1 VRPQILTL
9 KPGLIVTDNSGKPKP
24 FDQKALEKVLTG
36 AAHRGDDA
44 RFTASRWL
52 PGRTIGPFTY
62 EGVRKDDPNDA
73 IAHEDRR
80 ELRGARVLAAWLQ
93 HFDSREQNTMN
104 TWMPVDEKDPASAGH
119 IRHWYIDLGD
129 CFGSEWDWDTIS
141 RRLGHAYYLDF
152 PYVGEDFVTLGI
164 VQRPWDR
171 ARRSPDGMIF
181 GYFHSRDF
189 DPDLWRGGYPN
200 PAFVRMTERDAAW
213 AARIIA
219 RMTDDHVRAFVK
231 IGDYTN
237 TENSEFLVRHIITR
251 RDIILR
257 RYFAKLSPIADL
269 EVRGDDLCG
278 VDLARRTRIF
288 AETTFKYA
296 ASHYAGANFTPRQ
309 GGPVRAEGDGGI
321 CTPLAHFAADTGD
334 PDDSAA
340 RYLVVD
346 VTNGQARGPIRAH
359 LYDLGPKRG
368 FKLVGIERPADASP
382 PG

>member
-1 VRPQILTL
+1 
-9 KPGLIVTDNSGKPKP
+9 
-24 FDQKALEKVLTG
+24 
-36 AAHRGDDA
+36 
-44 RFTASRWL
+44 
-52 PGRTIGPFTY
+52 
-62 EGVRKDDPNDA
+62 
-73 IAHEDRR
+73 
-80 ELRGARVLAAWLQ
+80 VLAAWLQ

-104 TWMPVDEKDPASAGH
+104 TWMPVDEKNPASPGH

-152 PYVGEDFVTLGI
+152 PYVGEDFITFGI

-219 RMTDDHVRAFVK
+219 RFTDEHVREFVNV
-231 IGDYTN
+231 GDYTN
-237 TENSEFLVRHIITR
+237 PDNSEFLVRHLILR

-257 RYFAKLSPIADL
+257 RYFSKLSPIADL
-269 EVRGDDLCG
+269 EVRGDELCG
-278 VDLARRTRIF
+278 VDLARKAHAFADTRF
-288 AETTFKYA
+288 AYA
-296 ASHYAGANFTPRQ
+296 ASHYAGATFAPRS
-309 GGPVRAEGDGGI
+309 GGAVRVEGEGRI
-321 CTPLAHFAADTGD
+321 CAPLAHFAADAGD
-334 PDDSAA
+334 PDGSPN

-346 VTNGQARGPIRAH
+346 VTNGQARGPLLAH
-359 LYDLGPKRG
+359 LYDLGPTRG
-368 FKLVGIERPADASP
+368 FKLVGLERPDGTSP
-382 PG
+382 PR